1 MIRTTKKLSALRQIL
16 AAIEHQEKKNYEC
29 AVTLAAAGEGQCK
42 EEKSATHLF
51 RLIRA
56 KFSADETNAVINW
69 LKHSS
74 GPDGCEITEQEVV
87 VTIIRAIQKFVG
99 TYEET
104 HVKFQNFGDW
114 SIQKGYTKTPLGV
127 QA

>member
-1 MIRTTKKLSALRQIL
+1 MIRTTKKISALRQIL
-16 AAIEHQEKKNYEC
+16 AAIEHNEKKNYEC
-29 AVTLAAAGEGQCK
+29 AITLAAAGEGQCK
-42 EEKSATHLF
+42 EKTTTHLF

-69 LKHSS
+69 LKHPS

-87 VTIIRAIQKFVG
+87 ATIIRAIQKFVG

-104 HVKFQNFGDW
+104 HSKFQTFSEW
-114 SIQKGYTKTPLGV
+114 SIQKGYTKKPLAV